1 MYLLLYLA
9 ICLSFV
15 LRLVGKRMRVPG
27 TKWSHRVR
35 HTPISSAQS
44 LPPKKNRAGTLPHLG
59 RMELNLRAR
68 DPGVSPCSQQ
78 ACVVGFGVWLEW
90 LEECDRNKGLRV
102 LGSRAKEGHRD
113 LFFS

>member
-1 MYLLLYLA
+1 
-9 ICLSFV
+9 
-15 LRLVGKRMRVPG
+15 
-27 TKWSHRVR
+27 
-35 HTPISSAQS
+35 
-44 LPPKKNRAGTLPHLG
+44 
-59 RMELNLRAR
+59 MELNLRAR

-78 ACVVGFGVWLEW
+78 ACVVGFGVWLEC